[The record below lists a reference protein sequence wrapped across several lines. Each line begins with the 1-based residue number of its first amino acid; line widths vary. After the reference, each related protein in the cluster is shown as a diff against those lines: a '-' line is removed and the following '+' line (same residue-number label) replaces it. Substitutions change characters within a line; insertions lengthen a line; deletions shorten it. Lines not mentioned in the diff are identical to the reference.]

1 LTLWSA
7 EATDTRR
14 KRCTPLERI
23 ITRDRRQHGEA
34 TPQVLHAEEASR
46 DPGRGQKENLTA
58 NDVKRKFG
66 VTPVTYYSWR
76 KKEGLVG
83 RRGRRPGLLTQAGGG
98 NIAVQLRA
106 GVQAKVRA
114 IMPGIVREE
123 VSNYLNALFAG
134 NRRPGRPRKLL

>member
-1 LTLWSA
+1 MAKRPRKTYTVEKRA
-7 EATDTRR
+7 EILAAAQQD
-14 KRCTPLERI
+14 
-23 ITRDRRQHGEA
+23 
-34 TPQVLHAEEASR
+34 
-46 DPGRGQKENLTA
+46 NLTA
-58 NDVKRKFG
+58 NDVKKKFG

-83 RRGRRPGLLTQAGGG
+83 RRGRRPSLLTQVGAGS

-123 VSNYLNALFAG
+123 VTTYLNALFAAH
-134 NRRPGRPRKLL
+134 RRPGRPRKVL